1 MQMQTIFLD
10 IMFDPWNI
18 LSLVLLRR
26 DLFSMCAQ
34 GSFPDAPIYLFPVS
48 LNPQVPGDKDRL
60 AYPALA
66 CPRAAGRLH
75 RKSPWPTSCSFAEAA
90 DWGCF
95 PGKLSCAFERPLCP
109 SLGVPPP
116 VGPGWSHPGLLP
128 PSCWTQKHGVKTIYV
143 CMKRGSTSFII
154 REMRIKTTL
163 HQPE

>member
-18 LSLVLLRR
+18 LSLVFLRK

-109 SLGVPPP
+109 SLGGQD
-116 VGPGWSHPGLLP
+116 GPILVSCPRLAGHRSMELKQYMYEKGLNIV
-128 PSCWTQKHGVKTIYV
+128 HY
-143 CMKRGSTSFII
+143 
-154 REMRIKTTL
+154 
-163 HQPE
+163 

>member
-1 MQMQTIFLD
+1 MAQISEIPKLMQMQTIFLD

-18 LSLVLLRR
+18 LSLVFLRK

-60 AYPALA
+60 VYPALA

-75 RKSPWPTSCSFAEAA
+75 RKSPWPTSCSFTEAA

-95 PGKLSCAFERPLCP
+95 PGKLSCAFERPLVSLPGRSSTCGARMVP
-109 SLGVPPP
+109 SWSLAP
-116 VGPGWSHPGLLP
+116 VLLDTEAWS
-128 PSCWTQKHGVKTIYV
+128 
-143 CMKRGSTSFII
+143 
-154 REMRIKTTL
+154 
-163 HQPE
+163 